1 MAFCPGTAL
10 WRVRTGK
17 GMRIRVGLVDGHEAM
32 YGAANART
40 TGGGRGIYKNM
51 N

>member
-1 MAFCPGTAL
+1 MAFCPAMAL

-17 GMRIRVGLVDGHEAM
+17 GLKSRVGLVGGHDLM

-40 TGGGRGIYKNM
+40 TGGGRGIYN
-51 N
+51 